1 MTPQE
6 YLQQVL
12 KGQELPENGP
22 ERKQLS
28 ARREAVEAILRTAF
42 SEGKPTI
49 RYGGSISK
57 GTLIRE
63 NYDLDL
69 ICYFPSDNDAAGA
82 TLEQIYNNLRKTLE
96 LEYYVLPKSSALRLK
111 DKSNPLIHEDFHI
124 DVVPG
129 RYIDASK
136 QDVFIYQNGAD
147 KNWLKT
153 NLDVHIA
160 HVKNSGLIDEIKIAK
175 LWNER
180 KQLRIKTFVLELLVI
195 KILKS
200 TKQQSLDKALLYF
213 WETLRDKVGTVA
225 VEDPA
230 NPQGND
236 LSAYVTDSFK
246 AQLSMNARMALEQI
260 SKYGWENLFGPA
272 VTSTSRERIQVIQSA
287 PSVLRAKPWSH

>member
-1 MTPQE
+1 MTTQE
-6 YLQQVL
+6 YLQQIL
-12 KGQELPENGP
+12 KGQELPEDSP

-28 ARREAVEAILRTAF
+28 ARRAAVEAILRTAF
-42 SEGKPTI
+42 SKGEPTI

-69 ICYFPSDNDAAGA
+69 ICYFPSDNDAAGV
-82 TLEQIYNNLRKTLE
+82 TLEEIYNNIRKTLE

-129 RYIDASK
+129 RYIDGAK
-136 QDVFIYQNGAD
+136 QDVFIYQNGVE
-147 KNWLKT
+147 KNRLKT

-160 HVKNSGLIDEIKIAK
+160 HVRDSGLTNEIKIAK

-195 KILKS
+195 KILKG
-200 TKQQSLDKALLYF
+200 TKQQGHDKALLYF
-213 WETLRDKVGTVA
+213 WETLRDKIGTIA

-246 AQLSMNARMALEQI
+246 AQLSMNARMVLEQI

-272 VTSTSRERIQVIQSA
+272 VTSTPQERIQIIQSA
-287 PSVLRAKPWSH
+287 PSASRAKPWSY